1 MKPLLPVL
9 LLVGAAATHDPSAEP
24 MLRGNALPGG
34 GGTEYLG
41 IRYAS
46 MPERFE
52 PSGPPLAF
60 PSDPTAATTFGPDC
74 AQNPLPVTNF
84 EWCR

>member
-1 MKPLLPVL
+1 MDAKTRDRTCTLLLPATRAPRVSMKPLLPVL

-46 MPERFE
+46 
-52 PSGPPLAF
+52 
-60 PSDPTAATTFGPDC
+60 
-74 AQNPLPVTNF
+74 
-84 EWCR
+84 